1 MDIDYMEY
9 ELSVKEKYGF
19 TAAGYVM
26 IFLMLYMFYRSIVFS
41 FAGGFLVFIVT
52 PFFVKWKAERR
63 RILLLTQFKDLL
75 YSLSSYVAANLQL
88 AEALEG
94 SLENMKF
101 LYDEDTPLV
110 KELTYMVINIREHK
124 ENEIRLLKDFAE
136 RSHCEDIENFVQVYS
151 ACLITGGDL
160 EKVLKN
166 TIEILMDKITVEREI
181 RTLTSQKKLEGNI
194 ITLMPLIVIM
204 FLNVFSPD
212 YLEPLYVTV
221 SGRMIMTGALTGLI
235 AAHIM
240 TRKMTDI
247 EV

>member
-1 MDIDYMEY
+1 MEIDYIHY
-9 ELSVKEKYGF
+9 DLSSKEKYGF
-19 TAAGYVM
+19 IAVGYMLIYLV
-26 IFLMLYMFYRSIVFS
+26 LYMFYRNLIFS
-41 FAGGFLVFIVT
+41 FAGGFLIFTII
-52 PFFVKWKAERR
+52 PFYVKWKAERR
-63 RILLLTQFKDLL
+63 RLLLLTQFKDFL

-88 AEALEG
+88 SEALEG
-94 SLENMKF
+94 CLENMKF
-101 LYDEDTPLV
+101 LYDEDSPLV
-110 KELTYMVINIREHK
+110 RELTYMVINIIEHK
-124 ENEIRLLKDFAE
+124 ENDIRLLKDFAD

-151 ACLITGGDL
+151 ACIITGGDL

-181 RTLTSQKKLEGNI
+181 RTLTSQKKFEGNI
-194 ITLMPLIVIM
+194 ITMMPIIVIM

-221 SGRMIMTGALTGLI
+221 PGRLIMTGSLAGLV

>member
-1 MDIDYMEY
+1 MDIDYMHY
-9 ELSVKEKYGF
+9 ELSSKEKYGF
-19 TAAGYVM
+19 ITVGYVS
-26 IFLMLYMFYRSIVFS
+26 IFLILYMFYHSLMFS
-41 FAGGFLVFIVT
+41 FAGGFLVIVIL
-52 PFFVKWKAERR
+52 PAYSSWKAERR
-63 RILLLTQFKDLL
+63 RLLLLNQFKDLL

-88 AEALEG
+88 SEALEG
-94 SLENMKF
+94 SLENMRF
-101 LYDEDTPLV
+101 LYDDDTPLV
-110 KELTYMVINIREHK
+110 KELTYMVVNIKEHK
-124 ENEIRLLKDFAE
+124 DNDIRLLKDFAD

-151 ACLITGGDL
+151 ACMVTGGDL

-166 TIEILMDKITVEREI
+166 TIEILMDKITIEREI
-181 RTLTSQKKLEGNI
+181 RTLTSQKKFEGNI
-194 ITLMPLIVIM
+194 ITAMPLIVIL

-221 SGRMIMTGALTGLI
+221 SGRLIMTGALAGLT